1 MQQCMNAIPTAPAHL
16 RKISIFNMGT
26 ALGKSGVIVRIV
38 RSARGPPVEIG
49 ALGGCVRVRVWVWV
63 SGETLSSTSTALSL
77 LASLLV
83 GPHFAA
89 ARRRGAEY

>member
-1 MQQCMNAIPTAPAHL
+1 MQQCMNAIPTTPAHF
-16 RKISIFNMGT
+16 KISIFNMGT
-26 ALGKSGVIVRIV
+26 ALGKSGVI
-38 RSARGPPVEIG
+38 SAVRGPPVEMHG